1 MNNKL
6 KGGEINR
13 KQATI
18 QQAGQKRFTG
28 DLY

>member
-1 MNNKL
+1 MNKL

-13 KQATI
+13 EQATI
-18 QQAGQKRFTG
+18 QQTGQKRFTG